1 MFASVASAELI
12 DGRFQIDAEVASG
25 GMGTVFRGRDL
36 QSEEPVAIK
45 VLQLTGSA
53 DAERFAR
60 EAALLAQVSHPG
72 IVRYLAHGIT
82 PEDRQY
88 LVMEWIDGE
97 TLRDRLSRQG
107 LTIHESVLMARRVA
121 EALDEMHR
129 RGIIHRDVK
138 PSNLIFPEGVV
149 DRVKLLDFGIAR
161 RSDDLI
167 GLTRTGVMVGSPGY
181 MAPEQARGDR
191 SVLDARADLFSL
203 GCVLYECLTGRPPF
217 FGDPLA
223 VRAKVLLADPPAI
236 REANPDVSPGLQDLV
251 DELLSKDRGQR
262 PADAAH
268 LAKQLTGLREISGTP
283 RPQQPNASPSTPTAV
298 IRPPRENQVTFLVFA
313 AAQAEEA
320 LSSSEESDRKR
331 ALEEAVASHGGR
343 LECLDGKW
351 WMVVLSGGGVPSEL
365 AARAA
370 SCALQIRGVLPSVPM
385 ALVAERSRAKLDA
398 LIDRGASTVTSESI
412 VSLFADAISP
422 AHSAEEIR
430 LDEATTELL
439 QSDRFDVTRR
449 ADGIY
454 LRAQAA
460 GQAPRS

>member
-1 MFASVASAELI
+1 MVASVPSTDVI

-36 QSEEPVAIK
+36 QSEEPVAVK
-45 VLQLTGSA
+45 VLQLTRSA

-72 IVRYLAHGIT
+72 IVRYLAHGT
-82 PEDRQY
+82 TAERRQY

-97 TLRDRLSRQG
+97 TLRDRISRQG
-107 LTIHESVLMARRVA
+107 LTIHESVLVARRVA

-138 PSNLIFPEGVV
+138 PSNLIFPEGAV

-191 SVLDARADLFSL
+191 AVLDARADLFSL
-203 GCVLYECLTGRPPF
+203 GCVLYECLTGRPAF
-217 FGDPLA
+217 FGDPVA

-236 REANPDVSPGLQDLV
+236 REVNPDVSPGLQDLV

-262 PADAAH
+262 PTDAAH
-268 LAKQLTGLREISGTP
+268 VARRLSGLREVSGTP
-283 RPQQPNASPSTPTAV
+283 RPERPSPSSSAATAV
-298 IRPPRENQVTFLVFA
+298 IRPPRENQATFAVF
-313 AAQAEEA
+313 AQAEET
-320 LSSSEESDRKR
+320 LSGTEESDRKR
-331 ALEEAVASHGGR
+331 ALDAAVASHGGR

-351 WMVVLSGGGVPSEL
+351 WMVVLSGAGVPSEM

-370 SCALQIRGVLPSVPM
+370 SCALQIRAVLPSVPM
-385 ALVAERSRAKLDA
+385 ALVAERSRSKLDA
-398 LIDRGASTVTSESI
+398 LIDRGVSSVTSESI
-412 VSLFADAISP
+412 VSLFADAIAPTRSI
-422 AHSAEEIR
+422 EEIR
-430 LDEATTELL
+430 LDEATTQLL
-439 QSDRFDVTRR
+439 QSDAFDVTRR

-454 LRAQAA
+454 LRAQAG
-460 GQAPRS
+460 GQAPKS